1 MRNQL
6 CRIVFHSFAQVREQR
21 PFSFPSLWS
30 NSSQSIKLAYIYI
43 CVYCFLECSNARKS
57 RLSVMAVIDLR
68 RVRFISGEKVAVEG
82 KKRSC
87 NEELWRCLFFSKNLN
102 QNLRRSTFKSNSLP
116 RLTVHFTNSSQILKI

>member
-1 MRNQL
+1 
-6 CRIVFHSFAQVREQR
+6 
-21 PFSFPSLWS
+21 
-30 NSSQSIKLAYIYI
+30 
-43 CVYCFLECSNARKS
+43 
-57 RLSVMAVIDLR
+57 MAVIDLR

-116 RLTVHFTNSSQILKI
+116 HLTVVCTLYKLVTRLLRFLKFN